1 MGQVGFAGWV
11 GVALLDRA
19 GLAFPDDLGWLY
31 RMGRGGFAGWAWA
44 GFAGWAGLALPDGP
58 DWFCQLGRAGF
69 VRWSGRSLPDG
80 PDWLCW
86 MDRVAL
92 PSVIIESGMKT
103 REKSSHMGSISR
115 SHMM

>member
-1 MGQVGFAGWV
+1 
-11 GVALLDRA
+11 
-19 GLAFPDDLGWLY
+19 
-31 RMGRGGFAGWAWA
+31 MGRA

-58 DWFCQLGRAGF
+58 DWFCQMGWAGF

-92 PSVIIESGMKT
+92 PNVIIECGMGT
-103 REKSSHMGSISR
+103 WESVATGDQ
-115 SHMM
+115 

>member
-1 MGQVGFAGWV
+1 MVRVGFAGW
-11 GVALLDRA
+11 A
-19 GLAFPDDLGWLY
+19 GLALPDGAELALPDDLGWLY

-44 GFAGWAGLALPDGP
+44 GFAGWAGLALPNGP

-80 PDWLCW
+80 PDWLSW

-92 PSVIIESGMKT
+92 PTVIIECGM
-103 REKSSHMGSISR
+103 
-115 SHMM
+115 